1 MHELIGRTP
10 SARRST
16 VERAVA
22 QIARLAM
29 GKWLTTYVCLA
40 AYLGLTADGI
50 RRIMKNEEL
59 LLHLVRCN
67 AQEAGA
73 DWHRECSEYRAR
85 LRHPAGRGC
94 VDMRTFFKAFAPD
107 LLDDDVEMRRAVSGQ
122 PTWLKAADAGRE
134 YRVGARTLS
143 RKTSLGG
150 FELGG
155 LSSIRIR
162 RTLLVRREEIES
174 RWPRRDQLVR
184 AGLGISRKIE
194 NPDFD
199 ELQTGTYEAANATTS
214 GMTMTYGALG
224 NLRRSGA
231 VLATNRPHRNHTGDF
246 PRNPSRRF
254 FCGAYDGIDAEM
266 GEGR

>member
-1 MHELIGRTP
+1 
-10 SARRST
+10 
-16 VERAVA
+16 
-22 QIARLAM
+22 M

-50 RRIMKNEEL
+50 RRILKNEEL

-73 DWHRECSEYRAR
+73 DWRKECAEYRAR
-85 LRHPAGRGC
+85 LRHPAERGC
-94 VDMRTFFKAFAPD
+94 VDVRMFFKAFAPD

-143 RKTSLGG
+143 KKTVESG

-155 LSSIRIR
+155 LSFIRIR

-174 RWPRRDQLVR
+174 RWPRRDQLMR
-184 AGLGISRKIE
+184 TGQGISRKSE
-194 NPDFD
+194 NPDSN
-199 ELQTGTYEAANATTS
+199 EPRTGAYAAADATTS

-231 VLATNRPHRNHTGDF
+231 VRAANQLNRSRTADFARNSARGLPAGADAGVAPVVNEGGD
-246 PRNPSRRF
+246 R
-254 FCGAYDGIDAEM
+254 
-266 GEGR
+266 

>member
-1 MHELIGRTP
+1 
-10 SARRST
+10 
-16 VERAVA
+16 
-22 QIARLAM
+22 M

-50 RRIMKNEEL
+50 RRILKNEEL

-73 DWHRECSEYRAR
+73 DWRKECAKYKAR

-94 VDMRTFFKAFAPD
+94 VDVRMFFRAFAPD
-107 LLDDDVEMRRAVSGQ
+107 LVDDAEELRRAVSGQ
-122 PTWLKAADAGRE
+122 PTWMKAADAGRE

-143 RKTSLGG
+143 KKTVESG

-162 RTLLVRREEIES
+162 RTLLVRREEIAS

-184 AGLGISRKIE
+184 TGQGISRKIE
-194 NPDFD
+194 HPDSDEPRMGAYAAADGFD
-199 ELQTGTYEAANATTS
+199 SGTERGA
-214 GMTMTYGALG
+214 GALAG
-224 NLRRSGA
+224 AGRSA
-231 VLATNRPHRNHTGDF
+231 AAPATDWPHRNHDGDF

-254 FCGAYDGIDAEM
+254 LRRADAGIDAVVN
-266 GEGR
+266 EGR

>member
-1 MHELIGRTP
+1 
-10 SARRST
+10 
-16 VERAVA
+16 
-22 QIARLAM
+22 M

-50 RRIMKNEEL
+50 RRIMKDEDL

-73 DWHRECSEYRAR
+73 DWRKECAEYRAR

-94 VDMRTFFKAFAPD
+94 VDVRMFFKAFAPD

-122 PTWLKAADAGRE
+122 PTWMKAADAGRE

-143 RKTSLGG
+143 KKTALGG

-162 RTLLVRREEIES
+162 RTLLVRREEIAS

-184 AGLGISRKIE
+184 TGQGISRKIE
-194 NPDFD
+194 NPDSD
-199 ELQTGTYEAANATTS
+199 EPRTGAYEAADGFDSKTEWAA
-214 GMTMTYGALG
+214 GALAG
-224 NLRRSGA
+224 AGRSA
-231 VLATNRPHRNHTGDF
+231 AAPATNRPHRNHNGAF

-254 FCGAYDGIDAEM
+254 LCGAYDGIDAEM

>member
-1 MHELIGRTP
+1 
-10 SARRST
+10 
-16 VERAVA
+16 
-22 QIARLAM
+22 M

-50 RRIMKNEEL
+50 RRILKNEEL

-73 DWHRECSEYRAR
+73 DWRKECAEYRAR

-94 VDMRTFFKAFAPD
+94 VDVRMFFKAFAPD
-107 LLDDDVEMRRAVSGQ
+107 LVDDDVEMRRAVSGQ

-143 RKTSLGG
+143 KKTALGG

-162 RTLLVRREEIES
+162 RTLLVRREEIER
-174 RWPRRDQLVR
+174 RWPRRDQLMR
-184 AGLGISRKIE
+184 TKQGISRKIE
-194 NPDFD
+194 HPDSD
-199 ELQTGTYEAANATTS
+199 EPRMGAYEAADGFDS
-214 GMTMTYGALG
+214 GTERGAGALAG
-224 NLRRSGA
+224 AGRSA
-231 VLATNRPHRNHTGDF
+231 AAPATDWPHRNHDGDF

-254 FCGAYDGIDAEM
+254 LRRADAGIDAVVN
-266 GEGR
+266 EGR

>member
-1 MHELIGRTP
+1 
-10 SARRST
+10 
-16 VERAVA
+16 
-22 QIARLAM
+22 M

-50 RRIMKNEEL
+50 RRILKNEEL

-73 DWHRECSEYRAR
+73 DWRKECAEYRAR

-94 VDMRTFFKAFAPD
+94 VDVRMFFKAFAPD

-143 RKTSLGG
+143 KKTALGG

-155 LSSIRIR
+155 LSFIRIR
-162 RTLLVRREEIES
+162 RTLLVRREEIAS
-174 RWPRRDQLVR
+174 RWPRRDQLMR
-184 AGLGISRKIE
+184 AGQGISRKFE
-194 NPDFD
+194 NPDSD
-199 ELQTGTYEAANATTS
+199 EPRMGAYAAAIGFNSKTERGA
-214 GMTMTYGALG
+214 GALAG
-224 NLRRSGA
+224 AGRSA
-231 VLATNRPHRNHTGDF
+231 AAPATNRPHRNHDGDF

-254 FCGAYDGIDAEM
+254 LRRADAGIDAVVN
-266 GEGR
+266 EGR